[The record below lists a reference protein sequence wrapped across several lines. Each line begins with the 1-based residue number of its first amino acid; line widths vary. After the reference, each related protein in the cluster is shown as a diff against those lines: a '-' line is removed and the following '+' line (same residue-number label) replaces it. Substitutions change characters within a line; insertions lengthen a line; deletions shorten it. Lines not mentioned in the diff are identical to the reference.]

1 MSPVCSVPPSHARPS
16 GRYQPRL
23 SWITSL
29 RGDGVTV
36 GLPWMS
42 YSTNRD
48 WLPLLVSCVEARS
61 AGASDTVA
69 SALPPV
75 NGLRTPLTV
84 SAASHGVFL
93 SPPIARAA
101 SSRAICS
108 WVDR

>member
-1 MSPVCSVPPSHARPS
+1 MRGHPDGTSRA
-16 GRYQPRL
+16 G
-23 SWITSL
+23 WITSL

-75 NGLRTPLTV
+75 T
-84 SAASHGVFL
+84 AC
-93 SPPIARAA
+93 AR
-101 SSRAICS
+101 R
-108 WVDR
+108 